1 MKKNRFLL
9 LPVLGMLSV
18 GMFISCVD
26 DETTSEKSPVNKQGG
41 GPDTE

>member
-26 DETTSEKSPVNKQGG
+26 DETTSEKVPSCQ
-41 GPDTE
+41 